1 MAANNKNIRSLED
14 IYMSSS
20 NITHRKKFAQFFTPQ
35 PIADLMSQWL
45 LGNNKLKKV
54 LEPAFGLGIFSRTLL
69 AKKPKLVI
77 KGFDI
82 DETILNEAKIY
93 FKSQKT
99 VSLNLEDYM
108 FNDWKN
114 KYDGIICN
122 PPYLKFHDYD
132 NKQILQEVENNLKF
146 KFNGFTNL
154 YTLFLL
160 KSIFQ
165 LKKDG
170 RAAYIIPSEFLNS
183 DYGKLV
189 KEYLLKTKTL
199 RHLFVIDFKENV
211 FDDAMTTA
219 SIVLLANDDNTSDI
233 NITTIDSKLDLQLID
248 NYIKSYPKQKG
259 EFTFNADDLDP
270 NIKWRKYYQLQN
282 SINYKNLVP
291 FSTYAKVVRGIA
303 TGANDY
309 FTFKESKVKE
319 FSIPKENLLP
329 CICKAKD
336 VKGNFFTKSDFKNLL
351 KNNELSYLF
360 DGQNSTDKNVLAYID
375 KGVEQKINE
384 KYLTKCRKPWYS
396 LENRPPAPIWVS
408 VFNRNGVKFIR
419 NEANISNL
427 TTFHCVYP
435 TNSDLFSKVTND
447 LLFAYL
453 LTDVAK
459 EIFSDNRRE
468 YGNGLKKFEP
478 NDLKKSK
485 MLDLSTLTESQVD
498 QILDLYS
505 QFKKSKDEKFISG
518 IDKILRLEFAIA
530 KSHTHLQFAPT
541 NAKPKIAKEYASANA
556 SKFAEKNNES
566 TTTYIKNSGLSALS
580 KVNT

>member
-1 MAANNKNIRSLED
+1 MELEKIYTDKTSL
-14 IYMSSS
+14 
-20 NITHRKKFAQFFTPQ
+20 THRKEFAQFFTPQ
-35 PIADLMSQWL
+35 PIANLMSDWL
-45 LGNNKLKKV
+45 LGNKSLKTV
-54 LEPAFGLGIFSRTLL
+54 LEPAFGLGIFSRNLL
-69 AKKPKLVI
+69 SKKDKLKI

-82 DETILNEAKIY
+82 DETILNEARTY
-93 FKSQKT
+93 FKSQKN

-108 FNDWKN
+108 YNDWKN

-219 SIVLLANDDNTSDI
+219 SILLLANDKNNSEI
-233 NITTIDSKLDLQLID
+233 NISTIDSKSDLQLID
-248 NYIKSYPKQKG
+248 TYIKSYPKEKG
-259 EFTFNADDLDP
+259 EFTFKVNDLDP

-309 FTFKESKVKE
+309 FTFNESKVEE
-319 FSIPKENLLP
+319 FSIPKENLMP

-336 VKGNFFTKSDFKNLL
+336 VKGNFFTESDYKNLV
-351 KNNELSYLF
+351 KNNELAYLF
-360 DGQNSTDKNVLAYID
+360 DGINSTNKNVLAYIE
-375 KGVEQKINE
+375 KGVEDKINE

-419 NEANISNL
+419 NEVNISNL

-435 TNSDLFSKVTND
+435 TNSNLFSKINND

-478 NDLKKSK
+478 NDLNKSK

-498 QILDLYS
+498 QILELYS
-505 QFKKSKDEKFISG
+505 KFKKSKDVKFISR
-518 IDKILRLEFAIA
+518 IDEILRLEFAIA
-530 KSHTHLQFAPT
+530 KSHTHSQLAPA
-541 NAKPKIAKEYASANA
+541 NAKPKIAKEYAFANA
-556 SKFAEKNNES
+556 TN
-566 TTTYIKNSGLSALS
+566 
-580 KVNT
+580 